1 MKVERK
7 LSDFSTEKWKW
18 NKNMK
23 METKILRNGNRNSL
37 AEVETEMERR
47 FPVEQM
53 RKRKL
58 SFPTNMEFLF
68 MVVLMA
74 NLAGL
79 ICDLVILNCQ
89 NNSSPTPPLHR
100 VIVTGLGHKF
110 FDFLDFL
117 EFFCMIQVVSWFR
130 QSSDFRPSPHRIRSI
145 FVFKSIYFHICFW
158 CFRIHFC
165 FRIKI

>member
-7 LSDFSTEKWKW
+7 LSDFSAEKWKR

-23 METKILRNGNRNSL
+23 MEKKNLRNGNGNGNSL

-58 SFPTNMEFLF
+58 SFPTNMEFPF
-68 MVVLMA
+68 MVILMG

-100 VIVTGLGHKF
+100 VIVTSLGHKF

-117 EFFCMIQVVSWFR
+117 EFFCMIQVVSWF
-130 QSSDFRPSPHRIRSI
+130 
-145 FVFKSIYFHICFW
+145 
-158 CFRIHFC
+158 
-165 FRIKI
+165 